1 MADSN
6 IFESAF
12 FMLRLSINKGWRS
25 EGFSKK
31 ISIFVRFIIAFGVGS
46 VSQKG
51 LVKISNLQTYAHR
64 YNFSN
69 SRINSKQL

>member
-1 MADSN
+1 M
-6 IFESAF
+6 F
-12 FMLRLSINKGWRS
+12 RLLVNKVCGS

-51 LVKISNLQTYAHR
+51 LVKISNLQTYAYR
-64 YNFSN
+64 YYIGCT
-69 SRINSKQL
+69 RAYRE

>member
-1 MADSN
+1 MCFKYHIAKRICRVFLKN
-6 IFESAF
+6 
-12 FMLRLSINKGWRS
+12 WQ
-25 EGFSKK
+25 FSQKK

-64 YNFSN
+64 YYIGYT
-69 SRINSKQL
+69 RAYRE